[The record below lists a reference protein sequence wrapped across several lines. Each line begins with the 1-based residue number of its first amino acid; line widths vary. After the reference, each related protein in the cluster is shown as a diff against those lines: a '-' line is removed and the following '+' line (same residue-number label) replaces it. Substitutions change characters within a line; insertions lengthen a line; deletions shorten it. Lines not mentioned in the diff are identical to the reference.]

1 MTPKGKIN
9 YYTQL
14 SDEQTKS
21 PEFLSA
27 AIKMFLGGE
36 ENGNPLQ
43 YSCLENSMD
52 GRVWWA
58 IVHGVAKIWTWLS
71 NFSSSLVEEN
81 SM

>member
-52 GRVWWA
+52 GRVW
-58 IVHGVAKIWTWLS
+58 
-71 NFSSSLVEEN
+71 
-81 SM
+81 